1 MGLDRDATHGTAR
14 DATGDAATGD
24 STGGAVGDTVR
35 RLRDGMG
42 RGVLSFPLTSFHDD
56 GSLDPDGF
64 RAHVAAQIA
73 TAPGALFP
81 ACGTG
86 EFFSLDEDEYR
97 QTVTI
102 AVEEAAGRL
111 PVVAGVG
118 YGWAQAARFARIAE
132 QAGADALLVLPHY
145 LVAAPQDGLV
155 AQLEQIAAR
164 TRLPLIAYQR
174 GQVAFS
180 AASLRHIV
188 RIPNV
193 IGLKDGHSDLDRLQ
207 RLTLAAPEDFL
218 FFNGAATAE
227 IQARAYATVGVPA
240 YSSAVHAFAPEIA
253 NAFFA
258 ALHDGDGT
266 DGRDGG
272 GRRGDEGDKTVQRL
286 LRDFYVPFVELR
298 DRVPGYAVSLVKAAA
313 RLRGRPVGPVRAP
326 LTEPSPADLADL
338 ATLLTTGLDL
348 VGAAL

>member
-1 MGLDRDATHGTAR
+1 MAQVNGETET
-14 DATGDAATGD
+14 TET
-24 STGGAVGDTVR
+24 VVR
-35 RLRDGMG
+35 RLRDGMTG
-42 RGVLSFPLTSFHDD
+42 GVLSFPLTSFHDD

-64 RAHVAAQIA
+64 RTHVAARIA
-73 TAPGALFP
+73 TAPGAVFP

-97 QTVTI
+97 TVVTV
-102 AVEEAAGRL
+102 AVEEAAGRV

-132 QAGADALLVLPHY
+132 EAGADALLVLPHY

-155 AQLEQIAAR
+155 AQLEQLAAR

-174 GQVAFS
+174 GQVAFTAS
-180 AASLRHIV
+180 SLKRIAA
-188 RIPNV
+188 IPGV

-207 RLTLAAPEDFL
+207 RLTLAAPEGFL
-218 FFNGAATAE
+218 FFNGASTAE

-258 ALHDGDGT
+258 ALTDGD
-266 DGRDGG
+266 
-272 GRRGDEGDKTVQRL
+272 DKTVERL
-286 LRDFYVPFVELR
+286 LRDFYVPLVELR

-313 RLRGRPVGPVRAP
+313 RLRGQPVGPVRAP
-326 LTEPSPADLADL
+326 LTDPSAADLAEL
-338 ATLLTTGLDL
+338 TILLTTGLDL

>member
-1 MGLDRDATHGTAR
+1 MTSIWGDVVTGETETTA
-14 DATGDAATGD
+14 
-24 STGGAVGDTVR
+24 R
-35 RLRDGMG
+35 RLREGMEG
-42 RGVLSFPLTSFHDD
+42 GVLSFPLTSFRDD
-56 GSLDPDGF
+56 GSLDRDGF
-64 RAHVAAQIA
+64 RAHVADRLA

-97 QTVTI
+97 QVVTV
-102 AVEEAAGRL
+102 AVEEAAGRV
-111 PVVAGVG
+111 PVVAGTG

-132 QAGADALLVLPHY
+132 ESGADALLVLPHY
-145 LVAAPQDGLV
+145 LVAAPQAGLV

-174 GQVAFS
+174 GQVAYTP
-180 AASLRHIV
+180 ASLRRIAD
-188 RIPNV
+188 IPNV

-207 RLTLAAPEDFL
+207 RLTLAAPQGFL

-253 NAFFA
+253 NAFFT
-258 ALHDGDGT
+258 ALRGHD
-266 DGRDGG
+266 
-272 GRRGDEGDKTVQRL
+272 DKTVDRL

-313 RLRGRPVGPVRAP
+313 RLRGGPVGPVRAP
-326 LTEPSPADLADL
+326 LTDPSPADVADL
-338 ATLLTTGLDL
+338 RALLDTGLDL
-348 VGAAL
+348 VGASL

>member
-1 MGLDRDATHGTAR
+1 MAQVNGETET
-14 DATGDAATGD
+14 
-24 STGGAVGDTVR
+24 VVR
-35 RLRDGMG
+35 RLRDGMAG
-42 RGVLSFPLTSFHDD
+42 GVLSFPLTSFHDD

-64 RAHVAAQIA
+64 RAHVAAPTA
-73 TAPGALFP
+73 TAPGAIFP

-97 QTVTI
+97 TVVTI
-102 AVEEAAGRL
+102 AVEEAAGRV

-132 QAGADALLVLPHY
+132 EAGADALLVLPHY

-155 AQLEQIAAR
+155 AQLEQLAAR

-174 GQVAFS
+174 GQVAFTAS
-180 AASLRHIV
+180 SLRRIA
-188 RIPNV
+188 RIPGV

-207 RLTLAAPEDFL
+207 RLTLAAPEGFL
-218 FFNGAATAE
+218 FFNGASTAE

-258 ALHDGDGT
+258 ALRDGD
-266 DGRDGG
+266 
-272 GRRGDEGDKTVQRL
+272 DKTVEKL
-286 LRDFYVPFVELR
+286 LREFYVPFVELR

-326 LTEPSPADLADL
+326 LTDPTPADLADL
-338 ATLLTTGLDL
+338 TALLTTGLDL

>member
-1 MGLDRDATHGTAR
+1 MGDP
-14 DATGDAATGD
+14 
-24 STGGAVGDTVR
+24 TGGATGDTVR
-35 RLRDGMG
+35 RLRDGMA

-56 GSLDPDGF
+56 GSLDPGGF

-111 PVVAGVG
+111 PVVAGIG

-155 AQLEQIAAR
+155 AQLEQIAVR

-174 GQVAFS
+174 GQVAFT
-180 AASLRHIV
+180 AASLRRIA

-253 NAFFA
+253 TAFFT
-258 ALHDGDGT
+258 ALRDGDGT
-266 DGRDGG
+266 DGTDG
-272 GRRGDEGDKTVQRL
+272 KTVERL

-338 ATLLTTGLDL
+338 TTLLTAGLDL

>member
-1 MGLDRDATHGTAR
+1 MSLAT
-14 DATGDAATGD
+14 
-24 STGGAVGDTVR
+24 DTTR
-35 RLRDGMG
+35 RLREGMA

-73 TAPGALFP
+73 TGPGAVFP

-97 QTVTI
+97 RVVTI
-102 AVEEAAGRL
+102 AVEEAAGSVS
-111 PVVAGVG
+111 VVAGVG

-132 QAGADALLVLPHY
+132 EAGADALLVLPHY

-155 AQLEQIAAR
+155 AQVEQIAAR

-174 GQVAFS
+174 GQVAFT
-180 AASLRHIV
+180 AASLR
-188 RIPNV
+188 RLAQIPTV

-218 FFNGAATAE
+218 FFNGASTAE

-258 ALHDGDGT
+258 ALNAGD
-266 DGRDGG
+266 DS
-272 GRRGDEGDKTVQRL
+272 TVQKL
-286 LRDFYVPFVELR
+286 LRDFYVPLVELR

-326 LTEPSPADLADL
+326 LTDPSAADLAEL
-338 ATLLTTGLDL
+338 RTLLAAGLDL

>member
-1 MGLDRDATHGTAR
+1 MTLDPDTA
-14 DATGDAATGD
+14 
-24 STGGAVGDTVR
+24 R
-35 RLRDGMG
+35 RLRDGMA

-56 GSLDPDGF
+56 GTLDPDGF
-64 RAHVAAQIA
+64 RAHVAARIA
-73 TAPGALFP
+73 TAPGAVFP

-97 QTVTI
+97 QVVTI
-102 AVEEAAGRL
+102 TVEEAGGRV
-111 PVVAGVG
+111 PVVAGIG
-118 YGWAQAARFARIAE
+118 YGWAQAVRFARIAE
-132 QAGADALLVLPHY
+132 DAGADALLVLPHY

-174 GQVAFS
+174 GQVAFGLD
-180 AASLRHIV
+180 AFRRIA
-188 RIPNV
+188 RIPGV

-253 NAFFA
+253 DAFFT
-258 ALHDGDGT
+258 ALRDGDDGT
-266 DGRDGG
+266 V
-272 GRRGDEGDKTVQRL
+272 DKL
-286 LRDFYVPFVELR
+286 LRDFYVPLVELR

-326 LTEPSPADLADL
+326 LTDPTAADLADL
-338 ATLLTTGLDL
+338 RQLLTTGLDL

>member
-1 MGLDRDATHGTAR
+1 M
-14 DATGDAATGD
+14 D
-24 STGGAVGDTVR
+24 SVAGQPEDVVR
-35 RLRDGMG
+35 RLRDGMAG
-42 RGVLSFPLTSFHDD
+42 GVLSFPLTAFHAD

-64 RAHVAAQIA
+64 REYVRGQLAAR
-73 TAPGALFP
+73 PGALFP

-97 QTVTI
+97 QVVAI
-102 AVEEAAGRL
+102 AVEEAAGGT

-118 YGWAQAARFARIAE
+118 YGWAQAARFARVAE
-132 QAGADALLVLPHY
+132 EAGADALLVLPHY

-155 AQLEQIAAR
+155 AQLERIAAR
-164 TRLPLIAYQR
+164 TSLPLIAYQR
-174 GQVAFS
+174 GQVAYT
-180 AASLRHIV
+180 AGSLA
-188 RIPNV
+188 RIARVPGV

-227 IQARAYATVGVPA
+227 IQARAYAAVGVPA

-253 NAFFA
+253 DAFFA
-258 ALHDGDGT
+258 ALGADDHGT
-266 DGRDGG
+266 V
-272 GRRGDEGDKTVQRL
+272 DKL

-298 DRVPGYAVSLVKAAA
+298 DLVPGYAVSLVKAAA

-326 LTEPSPADLADL
+326 LTDPGAAHLAGL
-338 ATLLTTGLDL
+338 ETLLRTGLDL

>member
-1 MGLDRDATHGTAR
+1 MEK
-14 DATGDAATGD
+14 
-24 STGGAVGDTVR
+24 
-35 RLRDGMG
+35 
-42 RGVLSFPLTSFHDD
+42 GVLSFPLTSFHED
-56 GSLDPDGF
+56 GSLDPEGC
-64 RAHVAAQIA
+64 RAHLAAQLA
-73 TAPGALFP
+73 TAPGAVFP

-97 QTVTI
+97 QVVTV
-102 AVEEAAGRL
+102 AVEEAGGRV

-132 QAGADALLVLPHY
+132 EAGADALLVLPHY

-174 GQVAFS
+174 GQVAFT
-180 AASLRHIV
+180 ADSLRRIA

-207 RLTLAAPEDFL
+207 RLTLAAPDGFL
-218 FFNGAATAE
+218 FFNGASTAE

-253 NAFFA
+253 NAFFT
-258 ALHDGDGT
+258 ALQKEDLATTGT
-266 DGRDGG
+266 
-272 GRRGDEGDKTVQRL
+272 L
-286 LRDFYVPFVELR
+286 LRDFYVPLVELR

-326 LTEPSPADLADL
+326 LTDPSAADLADL
-338 ATLLTTGLDL
+338 KTLLATGLDL
-348 VGAAL
+348 VGASL

>member
-1 MGLDRDATHGTAR
+1 MTLDPDTA
-14 DATGDAATGD
+14 
-24 STGGAVGDTVR
+24 R
-35 RLRDGMG
+35 RLRDGMA

-56 GSLDPDGF
+56 GTLDPDGF

-73 TAPGALFP
+73 TGPGALFP

-97 QTVTI
+97 QVVTI
-102 AVEEAAGRL
+102 AVEEAGGRL
-111 PVVAGVG
+111 PVVAGTG
-118 YGWAQAARFARIAE
+118 YGWAQAVRFARIAE
-132 QAGADALLVLPHY
+132 EAGADALLVLPHY

-174 GQVAFS
+174 GQVAFGVD
-180 AASLRHIV
+180 AFRRVAE
-188 RIPNV
+188 IPGV

-207 RLTLAAPEDFL
+207 RLTLAAPEGFL
-218 FFNGAATAE
+218 FFNGASTAE

-253 NAFFA
+253 NAFFT
-258 ALHDGDGT
+258 ALRDGD
-266 DGRDGG
+266 DGAV
-272 GRRGDEGDKTVQRL
+272 EKL
-286 LRDFYVPFVELR
+286 LRDFYVPLVELR

-326 LTEPSPADLADL
+326 LTDPSTADLADL
-338 ATLLTTGLDL
+338 ERLLASGLDL
-348 VGAAL
+348 VGADL

>member
-1 MGLDRDATHGTAR
+1 MA
-14 DATGDAATGD
+14 
-24 STGGAVGDTVR
+24 
-35 RLRDGMG
+35 

-64 RAHVAAQIA
+64 RAHVAAQLA
-73 TAPGALFP
+73 TEPGAIFP

-97 QTVTI
+97 QVVTV
-102 AVEEAAGRL
+102 AVEEAGGRL
-111 PVVAGVG
+111 PVVAGTG

-132 QAGADALLVLPHY
+132 EAGADALLVLPHY

-155 AQLEQIAAR
+155 GQLEQLAAR

-174 GQVAFS
+174 GQVAFTVES
-180 AASLRHIV
+180 VRRIT
-188 RIPNV
+188 RIPGV

-227 IQARAYATVGVPA
+227 IQARAYAAVGVPA

-258 ALHDGDGT
+258 ALQDGDHGT
-266 DGRDGG
+266 V
-272 GRRGDEGDKTVQRL
+272 DKL
-286 LRDFYVPFVELR
+286 LRDFYVPLVELR

-326 LTEPSPADLADL
+326 LTDPSDADLADL
-338 ATLLTTGLDL
+338 RTLLATGLDL

>member
-1 MGLDRDATHGTAR
+1 MSA
-14 DATGDAATGD
+14 
-24 STGGAVGDTVR
+24 GAGPEAVAQ
-35 RLRDGMG
+35 RLRDGMAG
-42 RGVLSFPLTSFHDD
+42 GVLSFPLTSFRDD
-56 GSLDPDGF
+56 GTLDPDGF
-64 RAHVAAQIA
+64 RAYVAQRLAA
-73 TAPGALFP
+73 SPGAVFP

-97 QTVTI
+97 QVVTI
-102 AVEEAAGRL
+102 TVEEAAGRV
-111 PVVAGVG
+111 PVVAGIG
-118 YGWAQAARFARIAE
+118 YGWAQAVRFARIAE
-132 QAGADALLVLPHY
+132 DAGADALLVLPHY

-174 GQVAFS
+174 GQVAFTAES
-180 AASLRHIV
+180 LKRVAAL
-188 RIPNV
+188 PNV

-253 NAFFA
+253 DAFFA
-258 ALHDGDGT
+258 ALRDGDHGT
-266 DGRDGG
+266 V
-272 GRRGDEGDKTVQRL
+272 DKL
-286 LRDFYVPFVELR
+286 LRDFYVPLVELR

-313 RLRGRPVGPVRAP
+313 RLRGHRVGPVRAP
-326 LTEPSPADLADL
+326 LTDPSTADL
-338 ATLLTTGLDL
+338 ATLRTVLTAGLDL

>member
-1 MGLDRDATHGTAR
+1 MSLDRE
-14 DATGDAATGD
+14 
-24 STGGAVGDTVR
+24 TVR
-35 RLRDGMG
+35 RLRDGMAQ
-42 RGVLSFPLTSFHDD
+42 GVLSFPLTSFHDD

-64 RAHVAAQIA
+64 RAHVAAQIT
-73 TAPGALFP
+73 TAPGAVFP

-97 QTVTI
+97 QVVTI
-102 AVEEAAGRL
+102 TVEEAGGRL

-118 YGWAQAARFARIAE
+118 YGWAQAARFARIA
-132 QAGADALLVLPHY
+132 QDAGADALLVLPHY

-155 AQLEQIAAR
+155 AQLEQLAAR

-174 GQVAFS
+174 GQVTFT
-180 AASLRHIV
+180 AASLR
-188 RIPNV
+188 RIAALPAV

-207 RLTLAAPEDFL
+207 RLTLAAPDGFL

-253 NAFFA
+253 NAFFT
-258 ALHDGDGT
+258 ALRDGD
-266 DGRDGG
+266 D
-272 GRRGDEGDKTVQRL
+272 GDKTVDRL

-298 DRVPGYAVSLVKAAA
+298 DRVPGYSVSLVKAAA

-326 LTEPSPADLADL
+326 LTDPSPGDLADL
-338 ATLLTTGLDL
+338 ATLLAAGLDL

>member
-1 MGLDRDATHGTAR
+1 MARVGGETDTGTQ
-14 DATGDAATGD
+14 T
-24 STGGAVGDTVR
+24 TVQ
-35 RLRDGMG
+35 RLRDGMAG
-42 RGVLSFPLTSFHDD
+42 GVLSFPLTSFHDD

-64 RAHVAAQIA
+64 RTHVAARIA
-73 TAPGALFP
+73 AAPGAVFP

-97 QTVTI
+97 QVVTI
-102 AVEEAAGRL
+102 AVEEAAGRV
-111 PVVAGVG
+111 PVVAGIG
-118 YGWAQAARFARIAE
+118 YGWAQAVRFARIAE
-132 QAGADALLVLPHY
+132 EAGADALLVLPHY

-174 GQVAFS
+174 GQVAFT
-180 AASLRHIV
+180 AASLR
-188 RIPNV
+188 RIAEIPGV

-207 RLTLAAPEDFL
+207 RLTLAAPEGFL

-253 NAFFA
+253 NTFFG
-258 ALHDGDGT
+258 ALRDGD
-266 DGRDGG
+266 
-272 GRRGDEGDKTVQRL
+272 DKTVERL
-286 LRDFYVPFVELR
+286 LRGFYVPLVELR

-313 RLRGRPVGPVRAP
+313 RLRGCPVGPVRAP
-326 LTEPSPADLADL
+326 LTAPSAADLADL
-338 ATLLTTGLDL
+338 GTLLTAGLDL

>member
-1 MGLDRDATHGTAR
+1 VTLDLDTA
-14 DATGDAATGD
+14 
-24 STGGAVGDTVR
+24 R
-35 RLRDGMG
+35 RLRDGMAH
-42 RGVLSFPLTSFHDD
+42 GVLSFPLTSFHDD
-56 GSLDPDGF
+56 GTLDPDGF

-73 TAPGALFP
+73 TGPGALFP

-97 QTVTI
+97 QVVTI
-102 AVEEAAGRL
+102 AVEEAGGRL
-111 PVVAGVG
+111 PVVAGTG
-118 YGWAQAARFARIAE
+118 YGWAQAVRFARIAE
-132 QAGADALLVLPHY
+132 EAGADALLVLPHY

-155 AQLEQIAAR
+155 AQLQQIAAR

-174 GQVAFS
+174 GQVAFGVS
-180 AASLRHIV
+180 AFRRVAE
-188 RIPNV
+188 IPGV

-207 RLTLAAPEDFL
+207 RLTLAAPEGFL

-253 NAFFA
+253 NAFFT
-258 ALHDGDGT
+258 ALRDGD
-266 DGRDGG
+266 DGMVG
-272 GRRGDEGDKTVQRL
+272 KL
-286 LRDFYVPFVELR
+286 LHDFYVPLVELR

-326 LTEPSPADLADL
+326 LTDPSAADLADL
-338 ATLLTTGLDL
+338 ERLLVSGLGL
-348 VGAAL
+348 VGADL

>member
-1 MGLDRDATHGTAR
+1 MN
-14 DATGDAATGD
+14 
-24 STGGAVGDTVR
+24 GDTETVVR
-35 RLRDGMG
+35 RLRDGMAG
-42 RGVLSFPLTSFHDD
+42 GVLSFPLTSFRDD

-64 RAHVAAQIA
+64 RTHVAARIA
-73 TAPGALFP
+73 TAPGAVFP

-97 QTVTI
+97 QVVTI
-102 AVEEAAGRL
+102 TVEEAAGRV

-132 QAGADALLVLPHY
+132 EAGADALLVLPHY
-145 LVAAPQDGLV
+145 LVTAPQDGLV
-155 AQLEQIAAR
+155 AQLEQLATR

-174 GQVAFS
+174 GQVAYGLDAF
-180 AASLRHIV
+180 R
-188 RIPNV
+188 RIAQIPGV

-207 RLTLAAPEDFL
+207 RLTLTAPEGFL
-218 FFNGAATAE
+218 FFNGASTAE

-258 ALHDGDGT
+258 ALRDGD
-266 DGRDGG
+266 
-272 GRRGDEGDKTVQRL
+272 DKTVEKL
-286 LRDFYVPFVELR
+286 LRDFYVPLVELR

-313 RLRGRPVGPVRAP
+313 RLRGHPVGPVRAP
-326 LTEPSPADLADL
+326 LTDPSAADLAEL
-338 ATLLTTGLDL
+338 TTLLTTGLDL

>member
-1 MGLDRDATHGTAR
+1 MA
-14 DATGDAATGD
+14 
-24 STGGAVGDTVR
+24 
-35 RLRDGMG
+35 

-56 GSLDPDGF
+56 GTLDPDGF

-73 TAPGALFP
+73 TGPGALFP

-97 QTVTI
+97 QVVTL
-102 AVEEAAGRL
+102 AVEEAGGRL
-111 PVVAGVG
+111 PVVAGTG
-118 YGWAQAARFARIAE
+118 YGWAQAVRFARIAE
-132 QAGADALLVLPHY
+132 EAGADALLVLPHY

-174 GQVAFS
+174 GQVAFGVD
-180 AASLRHIV
+180 AFRRVAE
-188 RIPNV
+188 IPGV

-207 RLTLAAPEDFL
+207 RLTLAAPEGFL
-218 FFNGAATAE
+218 FFNGASTAE

-253 NAFFA
+253 NAFFT
-258 ALHDGDGT
+258 ALRDGDDGT
-266 DGRDGG
+266 V
-272 GRRGDEGDKTVQRL
+272 EKL
-286 LRDFYVPFVELR
+286 LRDFYVPLVELR

-326 LTEPSPADLADL
+326 LTDPSAADLADL
-338 ATLLTTGLDL
+338 ERLLASGLDL
-348 VGAAL
+348 VGADL

>member
-1 MGLDRDATHGTAR
+1 MAQVNGETET
-14 DATGDAATGD
+14 TET
-24 STGGAVGDTVR
+24 VVR
-35 RLRDGMG
+35 RLRDGMAG
-42 RGVLSFPLTSFHDD
+42 GVLSFPLTSFHDD

-64 RAHVAAQIA
+64 RTHVAARIA
-73 TAPGALFP
+73 TAPGAAFP

-97 QTVTI
+97 TVVTI
-102 AVEEAAGRL
+102 AVEEAAGRV

-132 QAGADALLVLPHY
+132 EAGADALLVLPHY

-155 AQLEQIAAR
+155 AQLEQLAAR

-174 GQVAFS
+174 GQVAFTAS
-180 AASLRHIV
+180 SLKRIAA
-188 RIPNV
+188 IPGV

-207 RLTLAAPEDFL
+207 RLTLAAPEGFL
-218 FFNGAATAE
+218 FFNGASTAE

-253 NAFFA
+253 NAFFT
-258 ALHDGDGT
+258 ALTDGD
-266 DGRDGG
+266 
-272 GRRGDEGDKTVQRL
+272 DKTIERL
-286 LRDFYVPFVELR
+286 LRDFYVPLVELR

-313 RLRGRPVGPVRAP
+313 RLRGQPVGPVRAP
-326 LTEPSPADLADL
+326 LTDPSAVDLAEL
-338 ATLLTTGLDL
+338 TTLLTTGLDL